1 MTPRETLFLVPGVS
15 MALLPDGRREVAA
28 RVRFTLPPVSPG
40 VGAALEALSQGGH
53 SAEELHLLAHRD
65 GTAAAAMLQLLLKIL
80 GTHGVLSRTLH
91 LEGVPLATLSPAPP
105 RLEGGSPNASA
116 RSGLSRFAFTRASG
130 GGTLL
135 ETPVTARRVF
145 MPTWHGPALLGALAA
160 HPSSEAFAS
169 AVPGIPPEVARAFLR
184 LLMEAG
190 AVTELGPEGAP
201 VEPEALA
208 TWEFHDLLLHGRS
221 RREQHE
227 AGYGATYRFRGRL
240 PEPGKKPPM
249 QGEVL
254 PLEVPDLTEVARRDP
269 PFTSVVEGRR
279 SLRTHGSPAVTRAQL
294 SELLYRAVGARR
306 APLRGQEES
315 EARAYPAGG
324 GLYELEVYAVLHQC
338 EGLEPGLYH
347 YQPEPHALTRVSG
360 RTGAV
365 DQLLG
370 MAASGASLPAP
381 PQVLLVLTARFAR
394 VAWKYEAMAY
404 SLMLKHVGVV
414 FQNLYLVA
422 TAMDLAPCAL
432 GGSSAEVFAHA
443 SGLSPLVEG
452 AVGEFLLGTRVR
464 G

>member
-1 MTPRETLFLVPGVS
+1 MTSRETLFLVPGVS
-15 MALLPDGRREVAA
+15 MTLLPDGRREVAA
-28 RVRFTLPPVSPG
+28 RARFMLPPVSPG
-40 VGAALEALSQGGH
+40 VGAGLEALRQGGH
-53 SAEELHLLAHRD
+53 SVEELHQLANRD
-65 GTAAAAMLQLLLKIL
+65 GASAAAMLQLLLKIL

-91 LEGVPLATLSPAPP
+91 LEGVPIATLTPAPP
-105 RLEGGSPNASA
+105 RLEGTAPKLGA
-116 RSGLSRFAFTRASG
+116 RSVLSRFAFTRAAD
-130 GGTLL
+130 GGTVL
-135 ETPVTARRVF
+135 ETPVTSRRVF

-160 HPSSEAFAS
+160 HKSPEALAS
-169 AVPGIPPEVARAFLR
+169 AVPGIPPEACAAFLR
-184 LLMEAG
+184 LLTEAG
-190 AVTELGPEGAP
+190 AMAELGPDGAP

-208 TWEFHDLLLHGRS
+208 TWEFHDLLFHGRT

-240 PEPGKKPPM
+240 PEPTKKPPM
-249 QGEVL
+249 PGEVL
-254 PLEVPDLTEVARRDP
+254 PLEMPDLAAVARSDP
-269 PFTSVVEGRR
+269 PFTTVLERRR
-279 SLRTHGSPAVTRAQL
+279 SLREHGSRPVTRAEL
-294 SELLYRAVGARR
+294 SELLYRAVAARR
-306 APLRGQEES
+306 ATLRGQEEG
-315 EARAYPAGG
+315 EARPYPAGG

-347 YQPEPHALTRVSG
+347 YRPEEHALTRVSG
-360 RTGAV
+360 RTAAV
-365 DQLLG
+365 EELLSI
-370 MAASGASLPAP
+370 AASGAALSAP

-432 GGSSAEVFAHA
+432 GGGSAEVFAYA

-452 AVGEFLLGTRVR
+452 AVGEFLLGSRVR